1 MIIIIPPS
9 PSPSLS
15 LSSASLCPL
24 PRGGAAAGDL
34 LLPPSLS
41 VLLRWPGGLRGP
53 GSVVP
58 ASPSPPASGESLPP
72 ASQQQARL
80 AGSLCLRQSL
90 LSGGLSGGTLKLF
103 IVPYVL

>member
-9 PSPSLS
+9 PLS
-15 LSSASLCPL
+15 LSSASLRPL
-24 PRGGAAAGDL
+24 PHGGAAAGGL

-41 VLLRWPGGLRGP
+41 LLLRRAGGLRRP

-58 ASPSPPASGESLPP
+58 ASPSTPASGESLPT

-80 AGSLCLRQSL
+80 AGSLCLRQPL

-103 IVPYVL
+103 IVLYVL